1 MKSKIKKARSTDDG
15 HFTELEL
22 EDLVHQKH
30 YGVDEA
36 GRGCLNGPVVVVSV
50 QLNDSCP
57 IKFDDSKQL
66 SSSQRDKLYDD
77 VFKYATDVTVVFVEP
92 IEIDEKNIL
101 NATLS
106 GMFRSWENSKRL
118 SRLILVDGNK
128 TPKETSEGEFICI
141 VKGDA
146 LVSAISAAS
155 IVAKVT
161 RDRFM
166 KKLSLQYPSMEYEQ
180 HKGYPTARH
189 VELLHKYGVNETYRH
204 SFKPVRDALG
214 LGQQSLF

>member
-1 MKSKIKKARSTDDG
+1 MKSKIKKTRSMLDG
-15 HFTELEL
+15 HFTELAL
-22 EDLVHQKH
+22 EALVRQKH

-36 GRGCLNGPVVVVSV
+36 GRGCLNGPVVVASV
-50 QLNDSCP
+50 QLSDNCP
-57 IKFDDSKQL
+57 VKFDDSKQL
-66 SSSQRDKLYDD
+66 SESQREVLYDD
-77 VFKYATDVTVVFVEP
+77 VFKYAEDVTVVFVEP
-92 IEIDEKNIL
+92 IEIDDKNIL
-101 NATLS
+101 HATLS

-118 SRLILVDGNK
+118 SQLILVDGNK
-128 TPKETSEGEFICI
+128 TPKEKSEGEFICVI
-141 VKGDA
+141 KGDA

-155 IVAKVT
+155 IVAKVA

-166 KKLSLQYPSMEYEQ
+166 KALSLQYPHMEYEK

-189 VELLHKYGVNETYRH
+189 VELLHKHGVNETYRH

>member
-1 MKSKIKKARSTDDG
+1 MSSKTQKTRSVLDG

-22 EDLVHQKH
+22 KALVHQKH

-36 GRGCLNGPVVVVSV
+36 GRGCLNGPVVVASV
-50 QLNDSCP
+50 LLSNDCP
-57 IKFDDSKQL
+57 VKFDDSKQL
-66 SSSQRDKLYDD
+66 SESQRDTLYDD
-77 VFKYATDVTVVFVEP
+77 VYKYAEDVTVVFVGP
-92 IEIDEKNIL
+92 TEIDDKNIL

-106 GMFRSWENSKRL
+106 GMFRSWEKSKRL

-128 TPKETSEGEFICI
+128 IPKEKSEGEFVCV

-155 IVAKVT
+155 IVAKVA
-161 RDRFM
+161 RDRLM
-166 KKLSLQYPSMEYEQ
+166 KNLSFQYPHMEYDQ

-189 VELLHKYGVNETYRH
+189 VELLCRHGVNETYRH

-214 LGQQSLF
+214 LGQLSLL